1 MSDYDSCSFEEKLIH
16 ALSHPVREN
25 RMMAVQLLGEMK
37 SEKAVAA
44 FATILETEKDFYMI
58 REMIN
63 SLKKIGTPEGIR
75 LIQKQGSHPSRLVR
89 KLVRQVTGTKY
100 EQ

>member
-1 MSDYDSCSFEEKLIH
+1 MSEYDSCSFEEKLLH

-25 RMMAVQLLGEMK
+25 RMMAIQLLGEIK
-37 SEKAVAA
+37 SVKAVSA
-44 FATILETEKDFYMI
+44 FASILESENDFYVI

-63 SLKKIGTPEGIR
+63 SLKKIGSPEGIR
-75 LIQKQGSHPSRLVR
+75 LIQKQGGHPSRLVR
-89 KLVRQVTGTKY
+89 KLVRQVTGTKN